1 MPIKITK
8 TVSVSGAAL
17 PYTYQFTNT
26 SPMVSFSNQT
36 GSSSASTL
44 TTDIIFPS
52 EAAFALYASS
62 LVVTDANGCRTTQ
75 ALTTTNPCNTSV
87 TMTVSGYKASAVSSA
102 AGCNG
107 TTFVWSHNP
116 QVLSVVKQTDS
127 AFGSEIEYKPVV
139 GAALPSTT
147 PISVVSTDCNGC
159 QATASSSISFS
170 APAILLSTTN
180 IQISCPDTDSVYRH
194 ILYVTQGA
202 DSSQIDWSTL
212 AFFDTL
218 STSINAD
225 ITTEE
230 VATATGLITRGK
242 ITITSRIALTPQT
255 ATFSVFVNDIFGVE
269 TRAVGTFTVT
279 ACSRVGNIRAGVIN
293 PTLTNVDST
302 AISGDIIVI
311 PVTHAAV
318 ASTLVD
324 WNTAQVLASPAYV
337 SSSITFRTTPELEQ
351 VIDYEYAGTSDL
363 FAWTVDDTDGNTL
376 PPSTVSINVLPTPPV
391 ASDENVEMVIGETET
406 FTPLANDTSSAGLN
420 PASLRIVTP
429 STSGGTATANADG
442 TLTFVSDVTD
452 TGGTIVQYKVN
463 DIYNQESNTATVS
476 ITRISAGTGSENNLC
491 ATALA
496 STTINLHDALAG
508 TRIVTP
514 SGTWTNLGTA
524 SPSPSAPGTYNGDI
538 TFTQGTHAAGTHTY
552 RYTVVS
558 GSASDTAD
566 VEVTFITH
574 TVPTN
579 NECSG
584 ATSIT
589 FSGRGA
595 NTSLTDLT
603 LAEAC
608 PGNAAATL
616 SVTAL
621 PSAWGAYSFTSDVWY
636 TFTATA
642 YYDTISMTYVD
653 YPILVSINGA
663 NYGTDEGI
671 YAPAIAIYDGTCGA
685 LVERSAAL
693 ASSSTQSISAQAN
706 MSGSTS
712 KTYFVRVSSITG
724 YEGKYAINVQ
734 A

>member
-36 GSSSASTL
+36 GSSSANTI

-52 EAAFALYASS
+52 EAGFALYASS
-62 LVVTDANGCRTTQ
+62 LVITDANGCRTTQ
-75 ALTTTNPCNTSV
+75 ALTTINPCNTSV
-87 TMTVSGYKASAVSSA
+87 TITVSGYKASAVSSA
-102 AGCNG
+102 AGCNN
-107 TTFVWSHNP
+107 TSFVWNYNP
-116 QVLSVVKQTDS
+116 QVLSIVKQTDS
-127 AFGSEIEYKPVV
+127 AFGSQIEFKPVV
-139 GAALPSTT
+139 GAALPSSTLIGVT
-147 PISVVSTDCNGC
+147 STDCSGC
-159 QATASSSISFS
+159 EATASSSIVFS
-170 APAILLSTTN
+170 SPSITLSTNN

-194 ILYVTQGA
+194 ILYVNQASG
-202 DSSQIDWSTL
+202 SSMFDWSTL
-212 AFFDTL
+212 DL
-218 STSINAD
+218 
-225 ITTEE
+225 ITTLAAGFDID
-230 VATATGLITRGK
+230 VATENVTIAGVLTTRGVVTFSK
-242 ITITSRIALTPQT
+242 TGIFTPEA
-255 ATFSVFVNDIFGVE
+255 ATFSVIVKDVYGVE
-269 TRAVGTFTVT
+269 TRAAGTITLT
-279 ACSRVGNIRAGVIN
+279 ACSRVGNITAGIIN
-293 PTLTNVDST
+293 PTATNVPDT
-302 AISGDIIVI
+302 AVSGDIIEI

-318 ASTLVD
+318 ASTLIN
-324 WNTAQVLASPAYV
+324 WNSAQVLASPAYV
-337 SSSITFRTTPELEQ
+337 SPSITFRTTPELEQ
-351 VIDYEYAGTSDL
+351 VIDYEYAGTPDL

-376 PPSTVSINVLPTPPV
+376 PPSTVSINVLPAPPV

-406 FTPLANDTSSAGLN
+406 FTPLANDTSTAGLN

-429 STSGGTATANADG
+429 STSGGTAIANADG
-442 TLTFVSDVTD
+442 TLTFISDVTD

-496 STTINLHDALAG
+496 STTINLYDALAG

-579 NECSG
+579 NECAG
-584 ATSIT
+584 ATAIT

-642 YYDTISMTYVD
+642 YYDTISMAYVD

-693 ASSSTQSISAQAN
+693 ASTSTQSISAQAN